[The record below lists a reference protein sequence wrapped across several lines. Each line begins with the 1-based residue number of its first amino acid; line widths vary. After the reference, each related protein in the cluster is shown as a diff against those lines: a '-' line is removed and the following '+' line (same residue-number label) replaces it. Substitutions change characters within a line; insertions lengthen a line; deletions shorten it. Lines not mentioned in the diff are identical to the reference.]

1 MSNKT
6 LTTYLVMNFLDTSVQ
21 KKTIWQLNNFK
32 AIIFYLNYT
41 TTQVPTYVMFLY
53 LPKYLPTYKMD
64 GFQGN

>member
-41 TTQVPTYVMFLY
+41 TTQVPTYLRYVFIPTKVLTY
-53 LPKYLPTYKMD
+53 L
-64 GFQGN
+64 